1 MAKEI
6 SSGINYLHKANIVH
20 RDLQDKN
27 ILVHDSRM
35 IITDFGLAKSL
46 ENDTKSVHGGTC
58 AFSDPEYLNNQFS
71 YKRHKNSDIYSLG
84 VLF

>member
-1 MAKEI
+1 
-6 SSGINYLHKANIVH
+6 
-20 RDLQDKN
+20 
-27 ILVHDSRM
+27 M